1 MKQHVTVVGAANI
14 GCGALGL
21 LLACLSL
28 VILIWLGNVA
38 DDTDAARFF
47 DVIAIVAFIFLGVL
61 SVPSI
66 IGGIGLLR
74 GQEWARIL
82 VMILSVLNL
91 FNIPIGTAIGVY
103 SIWVLMQPETV
114 ELFTKH
120 D

>member
-14 GCGALGL
+14 GYGALGL
-21 LLACLSL
+21 LLACLTL
-28 VILIWLGNVA
+28 VILIWVGRIA
-38 DDTDAARFF
+38 DDADAARILDF
-47 DVIAIVAFIFLGVL
+47 VAVVAFIFLGVL

-82 VMILSVLNL
+82 VLILSVLNL
-91 FNIPIGTAIGVY
+91 FNIPIGTALGVY
-103 SIWVLMQPETV
+103 SIWVLMQQETV
-114 ELFTKH
+114 EMFTGQ